1 MALDKYGFPQG
12 IRTSAMLQ
20 DLQSAAA
27 EVEGL
32 KDQWI
37 KDGFGTAEIEEF
49 TTSFSKN
56 KLIDGLTSRVA
67 AANSPN
73 SEAVGRPEI
82 EGEAV
87 HIVTAGDVKLEKKFK
102 EKIPLSKPDDMV
114 DSAVKGMQINID
126 NLSNKL
132 NDALQSVSSYSD
144 AVTRPSMDMAGIMEE
159 AATVNAKY
167 MKTIFNKMNEFTNKK
182 LNAELSKTISSM
194 PATKRAMFAD
204 MKQVINQDTLKQ
216 YSGISNKIGG
226 LMKGILS
233 KSLDIESLTEQ
244 ALSRANNPITP
255 KTSSMFKD
263 WIPNMVVTAG
273 ENIRYRNNVYKVSKA
288 GNTGN
293 IVPSHV
299 TGSISN
305 GSAAF
310 EFNSFVTGNSPDGS
324 PTPTNEKFIP
334 NELLYGDT
342 RTHPRVPICYAE
354 DVVGQAIS
362 ASREAIDE
370 ANNSIVNNMNAFLG
384 DVIGELQETE
394 EKAKQKP
401 RDASKDGRVVSIT
414 DEEGLG
420 DDQGGSFYITTIDAG
435 TTSSGSV
442 RNRGVGIASTAPG
455 PGSGLTVDIVVSEGG
470 ASGTT
475 SGEAHIKLL
484 TGGTNYETSG
494 GASTG
499 SFANANT
506 TGGSGSDCKATIN
519 FTSGVVTLITIAE
532 DKGGTGYKKGDVLT
546 VTGGSGSGCTFEI
559 IEPRGRIDQFGITIN
574 KQGSGYEVGE
584 FVTVDREIYN
594 SVSPNATFTIGQTTD
609 PGTVSITTPTSGKNK
624 PQSLGSMMS
633 LLGGMGGSLTSAL
646 NFKNI
651 VGNVFPF
658 ELPPNP
664 AVSDFFTLAEGGGG
678 LPDAQMPSMKSI
690 AESAMKP
697 LGDVLP
703 KPDLPFVQPL
713 KGTVDQINT
722 GDDVDYLSGSLTQE
736 QREDIRND
744 PNIDIGY

>member
-1 MALDKYGFPQG
+1 
-12 IRTSAMLQ
+12 MLQ

-37 KDGFGTAEIEEF
+37 KDGFGAGEIEEF
-49 TTSFSKN
+49 VTSFSKN

-73 SEAVGRPEI
+73 TKAVGRPEI
-82 EGEAV
+82 EGESV

-102 EKIPLSKPDDMV
+102 EKIPLSKPEDLV
-114 DSAVKGMQINID
+114 DSAIKGMQINID

-132 NDALQSVSSYSD
+132 NDALQSISSYSD
-144 AVTRPSMDMAGIMEE
+144 AVTRPPMDMAGLMEE

-216 YSGISNKIGG
+216 YSGISNK
-226 LMKGILS
+226 
-233 KSLDIESLTEQ
+233 
-244 ALSRANNPITP
+244 
-255 KTSSMFKD
+255 
-263 WIPNMVVTAG
+263 
-273 ENIRYRNNVYKVSKA
+273 NVYKVSKS

-299 TGSISN
+299 TGSIAN

-310 EFNSFVTGNSPDGS
+310 EFNSFVTGDSPDGS

-370 ANNSIVNNMNAFLG
+370 ANNSIINNMNAFLG

-420 DDQGGSFYITTIDAG
+420 DDQGGSFYITTVDAG

-594 SVSPNATFTIGQTTD
+594 SVAPNATFTIGQTTD

-690 AESAMKP
+690 ADSAMKP

-722 GDDVDYLSGSLTQE
+722 GDDEEDWDSPLTGDE
-736 QREDIRND
+736 FEM
-744 PNIDIGY
+744 Y

>member
-1 MALDKYGFPQG
+1 
-12 IRTSAMLQ
+12 
-20 DLQSAAA
+20 
-27 EVEGL
+27 
-32 KDQWI
+32 
-37 KDGFGTAEIEEF
+37 
-49 TTSFSKN
+49 
-56 KLIDGLTSRVA
+56 
-67 AANSPN
+67 
-73 SEAVGRPEI
+73 
-82 EGEAV
+82 
-87 HIVTAGDVKLEKKFK
+87 
-102 EKIPLSKPDDMV
+102 
-114 DSAVKGMQINID
+114 
-126 NLSNKL
+126 
-132 NDALQSVSSYSD
+132 
-144 AVTRPSMDMAGIMEE
+144 
-159 AATVNAKY
+159 
-167 MKTIFNKMNEFTNKK
+167 
-182 LNAELSKTISSM
+182 
-194 PATKRAMFAD
+194 

-233 KSLDIESLTEQ
+233 KSLNIESLTEQ

-255 KTSSMFKD
+255 KTSSLFKD
-263 WIPNMVVTAG
+263 WIPNMAVKAG
-273 ENIRYRNNVYKVSKA
+273 ENIRYRNNVYKVSKS

-293 IVPSHV
+293 IVPSHL
-299 TGSISN
+299 TGSIAN
-305 GSAAF
+305 GSAEF
-310 EFNSFVTGNSPDGS
+310 DFNSFVTGDSPDGS

-342 RTHPRVPICYAE
+342 RTHPTVPICYAE

-362 ASREAIDE
+362 ASREVIDE
-370 ANNSIVNNMNAFLG
+370 ANNNIVNNMNAFLG
-384 DVIGELQETE
+384 DVIGELEETE

-401 RDASKDGRVVSIT
+401 RDASNDGRVVSIT

-420 DDQGGSFYITTIDAG
+420 DDQGGSYYVTMVDAG

-455 PGSGLTVDIVVSEGG
+455 PGNGLTVDIVVSEGG
-470 ASGTT
+470 ATGTT
-475 SGEAHIKLL
+475 VGEAYIKLL
-484 TGGTNYETSG
+484 TGGNGYETSG

-506 TGGSGSDCKATIN
+506 SGGTGTACKATII
-519 FTSGVVTLITIAE
+519 FTSGVVTRVSIAE
-532 DKGGTGYKKGDVLT
+532 DQGGTGYKKGDVLT
-546 VTGGSGSGCTFEI
+546 VTGASGSGCTFEI
-559 IEPRGRIDQFGITIN
+559 IKPRGRIDQFGITIN
-574 KQGSGYEVGE
+574 KQGNGYEVGE

-594 SVSPNATFTIGQTTD
+594 SVAPNATFTIAQTTD
-609 PGTVSITTPTSGKNK
+609 PGGVSITTPTSGKNK

-690 AESAMKP
+690 ADSAMKP
-697 LGDVLP
+697 LSGVLS

-713 KGTVDQINT
+713 KDAVDQI
-722 GDDVDYLSGSLTQE
+722 SGSSGGSEETGSE
-736 QREDIRND
+736 ASVEE
-744 PNIDIGY
+744 Y

>member
-233 KSLDIESLTEQ
+233 KSLNIESLTEQ

-255 KTSSMFKD
+255 KTSLLFKD
-263 WIPNMVVTAG
+263 WIPNMVVKAG

-305 GSAAF
+305 GSASF

-384 DVIGELQETE
+384 DVIGELEETE
-394 EKAKQKP
+394 QKAKQKP

-713 KGTVDQINT
+713 KDAVDQI
-722 GDDVDYLSGSLTQE
+722 SGSSGGSEETGSE
-736 QREDIRND
+736 ASVEE
-744 PNIDIGY
+744 Y

>member
-37 KDGFGTAEIEEF
+37 KDGFGAAEIEEF

-102 EKIPLSKPDDMV
+102 EKIPLSKPEDMV
-114 DSAVKGMQINID
+114 DSAIKGMQINID

-132 NDALQSVSSYSD
+132 NDALQSISSYSD

-255 KTSSMFKD
+255 KTSSLFKD
-263 WIPNMVVTAG
+263 WIPNMVVKAG
-273 ENIRYRNNVYKVSKA
+273 ENIRYRNNVYKVSKS

-299 TGSISN
+299 TGSIAN

-342 RTHPRVPICYAE
+342 RTHPRVPMCYAE

-401 RDASKDGRVVSIT
+401 RDASNDGRVVSIT

-420 DDQGGSFYITTIDAG
+420 DDQGGSFYITTVDAG

-559 IEPRGRIDQFGITIN
+559 VEPRGRIDQFGITIN

-594 SVSPNATFTIGQTTD
+594 SVAPNATFTIGQTTD

-697 LGDVLP
+697 LGDVLS

-713 KGTVDQINT
+713 KDAVDQI
-722 GDDVDYLSGSLTQE
+722 SGSSGGSEETGSE
-736 QREDIRND
+736 ASVEE
-744 PNIDIGY
+744 Y

>member
-12 IRTSAMLQ
+12 IRTPAMLQ

-37 KDGFGTAEIEEF
+37 KSGFGTAEIEEF
-49 TTSFSKN
+49 ATSFSKN

-384 DVIGELQETE
+384 DVIGELQEAE

-574 KQGSGYEVGE
+574 KQGRGYEMGE

-594 SVSPNATFTIGQTTD
+594 SVSPNATFTIAQTTD

-713 KGTVDQINT
+713 KDAVDQI
-722 GDDVDYLSGSLTQE
+722 SGSSGGSEETGSE
-736 QREDIRND
+736 ASVEE
-744 PNIDIGY
+744 Y

>member
-37 KDGFGTAEIEEF
+37 KSGFGAAEIEEF
-49 TTSFSKN
+49 ATSFSKN

-73 SEAVGRPEI
+73 GKAVGRPEI

-132 NDALQSVSSYSD
+132 NDALQSISSYSD
-144 AVTRPSMDMAGIMEE
+144 AVTRPPMDMAGIMEE

-233 KSLDIESLTEQ
+233 KSLNIESLTEQ

-255 KTSSMFKD
+255 KTSSLFKD
-263 WIPNMVVTAG
+263 WIPNMAVKAG
-273 ENIRYRNNVYKVSKA
+273 ENIRYRNNVYKVSKS

-293 IVPSHV
+293 IVPSHL
-299 TGSISN
+299 TGSIAN

-310 EFNSFVTGNSPDGS
+310 DFNSFVTGDSPDGS

-384 DVIGELQETE
+384 DVIGELQEAE

-420 DDQGGSFYITTIDAG
+420 DDQGGSFYITTVDAG

-609 PGTVSITTPTSGKNK
+609 PGGVSITTPTSGKNK

-690 AESAMKP
+690 ADSAMKP

-713 KGTVDQINT
+713 KGTVDQVLGGGEEEDWDSPLT
-722 GDDVDYLSGSLTQE
+722 GDEYEE
-736 QREDIRND
+736 Q
-744 PNIDIGY
+744 

>member
-233 KSLDIESLTEQ
+233 KSLNIESLTEQ

-255 KTSSMFKD
+255 KTSSLFKD
-263 WIPNMVVTAG
+263 WIPNMVVKAG

-305 GSAAF
+305 GSASF

-559 IEPRGRIDQFGITIN
+559 VEPRGRIDQFGITIN

-697 LGDVLP
+697 LGDVLS

-713 KGTVDQINT
+713 KDAVDQI
-722 GDDVDYLSGSLTQE
+722 SGSSGGSEETGSE
-736 QREDIRND
+736 ASVEE
-744 PNIDIGY
+744 Y

>member
-1 MALDKYGFPQG
+1 
-12 IRTSAMLQ
+12 
-20 DLQSAAA
+20 
-27 EVEGL
+27 
-32 KDQWI
+32 
-37 KDGFGTAEIEEF
+37 
-49 TTSFSKN
+49 
-56 KLIDGLTSRVA
+56 
-67 AANSPN
+67 
-73 SEAVGRPEI
+73 
-82 EGEAV
+82 
-87 HIVTAGDVKLEKKFK
+87 
-102 EKIPLSKPDDMV
+102 
-114 DSAVKGMQINID
+114 
-126 NLSNKL
+126 
-132 NDALQSVSSYSD
+132 
-144 AVTRPSMDMAGIMEE
+144 
-159 AATVNAKY
+159 
-167 MKTIFNKMNEFTNKK
+167 
-182 LNAELSKTISSM
+182 
-194 PATKRAMFAD
+194 
-204 MKQVINQDTLKQ
+204 
-216 YSGISNKIGG
+216 
-226 LMKGILS
+226 
-233 KSLDIESLTEQ
+233 
-244 ALSRANNPITP
+244 
-255 KTSSMFKD
+255 MFKD
-263 WIPNMVVTAG
+263 WIPNMVVKAG
-273 ENIRYRNNVYKVSKA
+273 ENIRYRNNVYKVSKS

-293 IVPSHV
+293 IVPSHLA
-299 TGSISN
+299 GSIAN

-310 EFNSFVTGNSPDGS
+310 EFNSFVTGDSPDGS

-342 RTHPRVPICYAE
+342 RTHPTVPICYAE

-384 DVIGELQETE
+384 DVIGELQEAE

-420 DDQGGSFYITTIDAG
+420 DDQGGSFYITTVDAG

-609 PGTVSITTPTSGKNK
+609 PGGVSITTPTSGKNK

-697 LGDVLP
+697 LSGVLS

-713 KGTVDQINT
+713 KDAVDQIGGSSGGSEET
-722 GDDVDYLSGSLTQE
+722 GSEASVEEY
-736 QREDIRND
+736 
-744 PNIDIGY
+744 

>member
-305 GSAAF
+305 GSASF

-342 RTHPRVPICYAE
+342 RTHPTVPICFAE

-384 DVIGELQETE
+384 DVIGELEETE
-394 EKAKQKP
+394 QKAKQKP

-697 LGDVLP
+697 LGDVLS

-713 KGTVDQINT
+713 KDAVDQI
-722 GDDVDYLSGSLTQE
+722 SGSSGGSEETGSE
-736 QREDIRND
+736 ASVEE
-744 PNIDIGY
+744 Y

>member
-305 GSAAF
+305 GSASF

-697 LGDVLP
+697 LGDVLS

-713 KGTVDQINT
+713 KDAVDQI
-722 GDDVDYLSGSLTQE
+722 SGSSGGSEETGSE
-736 QREDIRND
+736 ASVEE
-744 PNIDIGY
+744 Y

>member
-12 IRTSAMLQ
+12 IRTPAMLQ

-37 KDGFGTAEIEEF
+37 KSGFGTAEIEEF
-49 TTSFSKN
+49 ATSFSKN

-102 EKIPLSKPDDMV
+102 EKIPLSKPEDMV
-114 DSAVKGMQINID
+114 DSAIKGMQINID

-132 NDALQSVSSYSD
+132 NDALQSISSYSD

-255 KTSSMFKD
+255 KTSSLFKD

-273 ENIRYRNNVYKVSKA
+273 ENIRYRNNVYKVSKS

-293 IVPSHV
+293 IVPSHL
-299 TGSISN
+299 TGSIAN
-305 GSAAF
+305 GSAEF
-310 EFNSFVTGNSPDGS
+310 DFNSFVTGDSPDGS

-384 DVIGELQETE
+384 DVIGELEETE
-394 EKAKQKP
+394 QKAKQKP

-697 LGDVLP
+697 LGDVLS

-713 KGTVDQINT
+713 KDAVDQINT

>member
-305 GSAAF
+305 GSASF

>member
-12 IRTSAMLQ
+12 IRTPAMLQ

-37 KDGFGTAEIEEF
+37 KGGFGAAEIEEF
-49 TTSFSKN
+49 ATSFSKN

-73 SEAVGRPEI
+73 SKAVGRPEI

-233 KSLDIESLTEQ
+233 KSLNIESLTEQ

-255 KTSSMFKD
+255 KTSSLFKD
-263 WIPNMVVTAG
+263 WIPNMVVKAG

-342 RTHPRVPICYAE
+342 RTHPRVPICFAE

-384 DVIGELQETE
+384 DVIGELEETE
-394 EKAKQKP
+394 QKAKQKP

-455 PGSGLTVDIVVSEGG
+455 PGGGLTVDIVVSEGG

-499 SFANANT
+499 SFTNANT
-506 TGGSGSDCKATIN
+506 SGGTGTACKATII
-519 FTSGVVTLITIAE
+519 FTSGIVTRVSIAQ
-532 DKGGTGYKKGDVLT
+532 DQGGTGYKKGDVLT

-559 IEPRGRIDQFGITIN
+559 IKPRGRIDQFGITIN

-594 SVSPNATFTIGQTTD
+594 SVSPNATFTIAQTTD
-609 PGTVSITTPTSGKNK
+609 PGTVSINTPTSGKNK

>member
-12 IRTSAMLQ
+12 IRTPAMLQ

-37 KDGFGTAEIEEF
+37 KSGFGAAEIEEF
-49 TTSFSKN
+49 ATSFSKN

-73 SEAVGRPEI
+73 TKAVGRPEV

-102 EKIPLSKPDDMV
+102 EKIPLSKPEDMV
-114 DSAVKGMQINID
+114 DSAIKGMQINID

-132 NDALQSVSSYSD
+132 NDALQSISTYSD
-144 AVTRPSMDMAGIMEE
+144 AVTRPPMDMAGLMEE

-244 ALSRANNPITP
+244 ALSRANNPLTP
-255 KTSSMFKD
+255 KTSALFKD
-263 WIPNMVVTAG
+263 WIPNMAVKAG
-273 ENIRYRNNVYKVSKA
+273 ENIRYRNNVYKVSKS

-293 IVPSHV
+293 IIPSHL
-299 TGSISN
+299 TGSIAN

-370 ANNSIVNNMNAFLG
+370 ANNSIVDNMNSFLG

-420 DDQGGSFYITTIDAG
+420 DDQGGSYYVTMVDAG

-455 PGSGLTVDIVVSEGG
+455 PGNGLTVDIVVSEGG
-470 ASGTT
+470 ATGTT
-475 SGEAHIKLL
+475 SGEAYIKLL

-506 TGGSGSDCKATIN
+506 SGGSGSDCKATIN

-532 DKGGTGYKKGDVLT
+532 DKGGTGYKKGDILT

-559 IEPRGRIDQFGITIN
+559 IKPRGRIDQFGITIN
-574 KQGSGYEVGE
+574 NQGSGYEVGE

-690 AESAMKP
+690 ADSAMKP
-697 LGDVLP
+697 LGDVLS

-722 GDDVDYLSGSLTQE
+722 GDDVDYLSTSLSQE
-736 QREDIRND
+736 QREDIMND
-744 PNIDIGY
+744 PNIDIG

>member
-12 IRTSAMLQ
+12 IRTPAMLQ
-20 DLQSAAA
+20 DLESAAA

-32 KDQWI
+32 KNQWI
-37 KDGFGTAEIEEF
+37 QSGFGAAEIEEL
-49 TTSFSKN
+49 TTSFSRN
-56 KLIDGLTSRVA
+56 KLIEGLTNRVA

-73 SEAVGRPEI
+73 TEAVGRPEI

-87 HIVTAGDVKLEKKFK
+87 HIVTAGDVKLEKKFR

-114 DSAVKGMQINID
+114 DSAIKGMQINID

-132 NDALQSVSSYSD
+132 NDALQSISSYSD
-144 AVTRPSMDMAGIMEE
+144 AVTRPPMDMAGLMEE

-233 KSLDIESLTEQ
+233 KSLNIESLTEQ
-244 ALSRANNPITP
+244 ALSKANNPITP
-255 KTSSMFKD
+255 KTSSLFKD
-263 WIPNMVVTAG
+263 WIPNMSVVAG
-273 ENIRYRNNVYKVSKA
+273 ENIRYRNNIYKVSQS

-299 TGSISN
+299 VGSIAN
-305 GSAAF
+305 GSALF
-310 EFNSFVTGNSPDGS
+310 EFNSFVTGNSPDGGS
-324 PTPTNEKFIP
+324 TPTGTFIP
-334 NELLYGDT
+334 NEFLYGDT

-370 ANNSIVNNMNAFLG
+370 PNNSIVNNMNSFLG
-384 DVIGELQETE
+384 DIIGELQETE
-394 EKAKQKP
+394 QKAKPKA
-401 RDASKDGRVVSIT
+401 RDASKDGRVVTIT

-420 DDQGGSFYITTIDAG
+420 DDQGGSFYITTVDAG

-442 RNRGVGIASTAPG
+442 RNRGVGIASTSPG
-455 PGSGLTVDIVVSEGG
+455 LGSGLTVDIVVSEGG

-475 SGEAHIKLL
+475 TGEAHIKLL
-484 TGGTNYETSG
+484 TGGNGYQTSG
-494 GASTG
+494 ASSTG
-499 SFANANT
+499 SFTNANT
-506 TGGSGSDCKATIN
+506 SGGSGSGCKATIT
-519 FTSGVVTLITIAE
+519 FTAGVVTLITIAE
-532 DKGGTGYKKGDVLT
+532 DKGGTGYKKGEVLT
-546 VTGGSGSGCTFEI
+546 VTGGSGTGCTFEI
-559 IEPRGRIDQFGITIN
+559 IKPRGRIDQFGITIN
-574 KQGSGYEVGE
+574 NQGSGYEVGE
-584 FVTVDREIYN
+584 FITVDREIYN
-594 SVSPNATFTIGQTTD
+594 GVAPNATFTIAQTTD
-609 PGTVSITTPTSGKNK
+609 PGTVTVDTPTSGKNK

-690 AESAMKP
+690 ADSAMKP
-697 LGDVLP
+697 LSGVLS

-713 KGTVDQINT
+713 KGTVDQVL
-722 GDDVDYLSGSLTQE
+722 GGGDVDYLSTSLTQE
-736 QREDIRND
+736 QREDIMND
-744 PNIDIGY
+744 PNIDIG